1 MEFKEGCK
9 WLVDNARPPK
19 NPPNS
24 EEELPYEQCSLKE
37 KSRRINS
44 VFNDIAIKNST
55 KGTLD
60 RIYKR

>member
-1 MEFKEGCK
+1 MNFEEGCK

-55 KGTLD
+55 RATLD
-60 RIYKR
+60 RS